1 MIEIPKK
8 EYEKLKR
15 QANIDVDLLKELMEG
30 LKDIK
35 SGNIRR
41 VK

>member
-15 QANIDVDLLKELMEG
+15 QANIDVELLKELMEG